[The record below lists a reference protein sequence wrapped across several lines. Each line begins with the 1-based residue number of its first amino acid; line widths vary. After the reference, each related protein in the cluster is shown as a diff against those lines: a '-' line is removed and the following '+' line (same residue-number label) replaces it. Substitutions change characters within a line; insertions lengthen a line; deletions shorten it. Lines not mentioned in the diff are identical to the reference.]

1 MADVASLASA
11 NDTLHQWDVASDE
24 PDLDFLTHGTNDVT
38 HGLHPFAA
46 KCPPPLVAWLI
57 ERWSQPGDTIL
68 DPMAGS
74 GTTLIEAQL
83 LERRSIG
90 VELDPFSCLLCEVKT
105 TALDVAELTRVTT
118 GLLADVERRC
128 ARYDAGE
135 RDHMPRLPEFPRRD
149 YWFLPEVSAK
159 LAIIKSAIAETTV
172 PPAYRHFYYVA
183 FSSLILARTSV
194 ANARDVVHSRHHYRR
209 HEVSPNVAA
218 IFRQRVQR
226 MASQMRAFAD
236 RLAILGRTY
245 PAKVI
250 EHDARHLP
258 LQAGTI
264 DLVLTSPPYCNALD
278 YTRAHWLAVA
288 WLADILGIA
297 IDAYGH
303 LGRSYI
309 GTDRGA
315 LSRRDDFSAGL
326 ALPMVAGLVAEI
338 AELDAKKAAVV
349 RHYFADMWQLLREIG
364 RVLRPGGHAALVV
377 CPSNI
382 RKIPIPTHEA
392 FVQMASTLRLP
403 GGHALA
409 PVFTRARTISD
420 YRRVMPYIG
429 MEERMRTEYVLVF
442 EKVKAP
448 RVR

>member
-1 MADVASLASA
+1 MSNAAVLACANMAYIWEDHSG
-11 NDTLHQWDVASDE
+11 E

-57 ERWSQPGDTIL
+57 DRWSQPGNTIL

-105 TALDVAELTRVTT
+105 TPLDVVKLTRLSTD
-118 GLLADVERRC
+118 LLTDVERRC
-128 ARYDAGE
+128 VRYDAGE
-135 RDHMPRLPEFPRRD
+135 RNHVPSLPEFPRRD

-159 LAIIKSAIAETTV
+159 LALIKSAIAEAAV
-172 PPAYRHFYYVA
+172 PPSYRRFFYVA

-209 HEVSPNVAA
+209 QEVAPDVAT
-218 IFRQRVQR
+218 IFRQRLQR
-226 MASQMRAFAD
+226 MASQMHMFTD
-236 RLAILGRTY
+236 QLATLGQTH
-245 PAKVI
+245 PARVV

-258 LQAGTI
+258 LQTGRV

-288 WLADILGIA
+288 WLADILGTSL
-297 IDAYGH
+297 DAYGQ

-315 LSRRDDFSAGL
+315 LSRSDDSSARL
-326 ALPMVAGLVAEI
+326 AAPMVAQIIAEI
-338 AELDAKKAAVV
+338 AELDGKKAAVV
-349 RHYFADMWQLLREIG
+349 RHYFTDMWHVMSEIG

-382 RKIPIPTHEA
+382 RKIPISTHEA
-392 FVQMASTLRLP
+392 FVQMASMLRLP
-403 GGHALA
+403 GGHALV

-429 MEERMRTEYVLVF
+429 MEQRMRTEYVLVF
-442 EKVKAP
+442 QKVKAP
-448 RVR
+448 RGQ